1 MIILDTN
8 VLSALMQRRPDTVVV
23 EWLDGVPAES
33 VWLTAVTV
41 LEVRFG
47 LEILPASRKREQ
59 LEDAFAEA
67 LEKDFDGRV
76 LPLDRAAAD
85 AAGVIA
91 ARQRKAGRPVDVR
104 DVQIAG
110 IATARKATLATRN
123 VRHFAGLAIP
133 IIDPWDERR
142 CLRSGNPERDAS
154 SRPSGKRS
162 PSRPPA

>member
-1 MIILDTN
+1 
-8 VLSALMQRRPDTVVV
+8 VVV

-33 VWLTAVTV
+33 VWPTAVTV

-47 LEILPASRKREQ
+47 LKILPASRKREQ
-59 LEDAFAEA
+59 LEAAFAEA
-67 LEKDFDGRV
+67 LDQDFDGRV
-76 LPLDRAAAD
+76 LPLDRSAAD

-123 VRHFAGLAIP
+123 VRHFAGLAILVV
-133 IIDPWDERR
+133 DPWD
-142 CLRSGNPERDAS
+142 D
-154 SRPSGKRS
+154 
-162 PSRPPA
+162 